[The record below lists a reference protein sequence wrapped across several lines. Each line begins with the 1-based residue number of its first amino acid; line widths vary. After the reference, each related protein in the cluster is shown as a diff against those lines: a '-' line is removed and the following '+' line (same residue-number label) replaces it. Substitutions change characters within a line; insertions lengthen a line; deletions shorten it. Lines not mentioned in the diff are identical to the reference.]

1 MLKKFKNW
9 YKNVFGSRREVV
21 REETMDVKNHRVE
34 IHDVTYF
41 VAKALFTDI
50 PEMIEIERAVYSG
63 QAPWDSTAFAN
74 ELRRNKDR
82 LYLVIRKD
90 DKLLAFIGSTFD
102 ERNRDAH
109 ITNIAVLPEY
119 QGKGL
124 GRFLL
129 GIMIKK
135 ARKLN
140 YKTVSLE
147 VRVSNKSAQRLYRD
161 LQFEQT
167 GIKRGYYF
175 GDHEDAADMVL
186 YLSENEDEA
195 AADTDDTQDKNA
207 APQTREQN

>member
-50 PEMIEIERAVYSG
+50 PEMIEIERVVYAG

-74 ELRRNKDR
+74 ELRREKDR
-82 LYLVIRKD
+82 LYLVIRKN

-119 QGKGL
+119 QSKGL

-186 YLSENEDEA
+186 YLNENEDEA
-195 AADTDDTQDKNA
+195 LADADDTQDQDTER
-207 APQTREQN
+207 QTREQN